1 MSVML
6 TGYSHI
12 TNESTTKKTL
22 ILCSQCKSRS
32 SHKNVLKKKWGF
44 MQAVYL
50 LSTGLH
56 TLFASPAQKK
66 DERRWCGTSCHP
78 RINHSGKWKFHTN
91 KSECIYVSITLAAA
105 VCIQSP
111 SVIGLQITHDS
122 VEQQSIWKP
131 KQLPENNVKILEKR
145 LTSMLLNLHSTMKEV
160 LWSKHMSVW
169 GEGRKINKSFQ

>member
-32 SHKNVLKKKWGF
+32 SQKNVLKKMRIHAGSVS
-44 MQAVYL
+44 AVHWITHAL
-50 LSTGLH
+50 CFSST
-56 TLFASPAQKK
+56 KK
-66 DERRWCGTSCHP
+66 DERRWCGTSCLP

>member
-1 MSVML
+1 M
-6 TGYSHI
+6 
-12 TNESTTKKTL
+12 NQQQKKHWYYAHNA
-22 ILCSQCKSRS
+22 KVDP
-32 SHKNVLKKKWGF
+32 HKKMFKKKRGF

>member
-1 MSVML
+1 M
-6 TGYSHI
+6 
-12 TNESTTKKTL
+12 NQQQKKHWYYAHNA
-22 ILCSQCKSRS
+22 KVDP
-32 SHKNVLKKKWGF
+32 HKKMFKKKKKRIHAGSVS
-44 MQAVYL
+44 AVHWITHAL
-50 LSTGLH
+50 CFSST
-56 TLFASPAQKK
+56 KK

-91 KSECIYVSITLAAA
+91 KSECIYVSITLVAA

>member
-32 SHKNVLKKKWGF
+32 SQKNVLKKMRIHAGSVS
-44 MQAVYL
+44 AVHWITHAL
-50 LSTGLH
+50 CFSST
-56 TLFASPAQKK
+56 KK

>member
-12 TNESTTKKTL
+12 TNQSTTKKHWYYAHNA
-22 ILCSQCKSRS
+22 KVDP
-32 SHKNVLKKKWGF
+32 HKKMFLKKMRIHAGSVS
-44 MQAVYL
+44 AVHWITHAL
-50 LSTGLH
+50 CFSST
-56 TLFASPAQKK
+56 KK

>member
-32 SHKNVLKKKWGF
+32 SQKNVLKKKRIHAGSVS
-44 MQAVYL
+44 AVHWITHAL
-50 LSTGLH
+50 CFSST
-56 TLFASPAQKK
+56 KK